1 MMFIASFSQHRQ
13 RRGVRGRKVSRCTY
27 QATSTITKIIL
38 DGSTPVQLCEAVCSC
53 VAGKV
58 LCNHN
63 VALLYQTAHYSQLH
77 LSAVPPVLSCTE
89 TEQRWHKPR
98 TMGVKPGRV
107 RDMVVMAA
115 KPKQRTVGGGVR
127 STLYKAVKGELPDPN
142 VLRVAEVYAD
152 FPAEL
157 APLITTLAIS
167 PDIPLVDSALGKV
180 QEGSLIAMQHPVVV
194 SRCIQY
200 HPDAPP
206 PPPLPLA
213 DYRLEPT
220 TCQFVCSLQ
229 EQLHLVSLQ
238 TSWEAAR
245 QVEASTRD
253 QSLSAEW
260 YRVRSQRVTSSHF
273 KEVCHI
279 RGESAA
285 QHLAERMRKGVVQTA
300 AMKRGLALEPVAVE
314 EYSRVKNINYWP
326 CGFVIHPD
334 APWLGYSPD
343 GLLFDPTENPPFGLV
358 EIKCPNAKSYVDCK
372 YLRSNGNTMSLKR
385 QHVYYWQV
393 QGQLLVTGME
403 WCDFVVFAED
413 DMVIQRIYR
422 DTEIAE
428 VIRERGDHFFFYF
441 YMSVC
446 LK

>member
-1 MMFIASFSQHRQ
+1 MYISSYIDNYEVSNKEPGRVSVRATCHRPL
-13 RRGVRGRKVSRCTY
+13 RKSEKPYDLR
-27 QATSTITKIIL
+27 IIL

-53 VAGKV
+53 VAGK
-58 LCNHN
+58 
-63 VALLYQTAHYSQLH
+63 LYQAAHYSQLH

-89 TEQRWHKPR
+89 TEQCWHKPR

-152 FPAEL
+152 FAAEL

-167 PDIPLVDSALGKV
+167 PDIPLIDSALGKV

-279 RGESAA
+279 R
-285 QHLAERMRKGVVQTA
+285 
-300 AMKRGLALEPVAVE
+300 
-314 EYSRVKNINYWP
+314 
-326 CGFVIHPD
+326 
-334 APWLGYSPD
+334 
-343 GLLFDPTENPPFGLV
+343 ENPPFGLV

-385 QHVYYWQV
+385 QHAYYWQV

-413 DMVIQRIYR
+413 DM
-422 DTEIAE
+422 T
-428 VIRERGDHFFFYF
+428 
-441 YMSVC
+441 
-446 LK
+446 

>member
-1 MMFIASFSQHRQ
+1 
-13 RRGVRGRKVSRCTY
+13 
-27 QATSTITKIIL
+27 
-38 DGSTPVQLCEAVCSC
+38 
-53 VAGKV
+53 
-58 LCNHN
+58 
-63 VALLYQTAHYSQLH
+63 
-77 LSAVPPVLSCTE
+77 
-89 TEQRWHKPR
+89 
-98 TMGVKPGRV
+98 MGMKPGRV

-127 STLYKAVKGELPDPN
+127 STLYEAVKGELPDPN

-253 QSLSAEW
+253 QSLSAESKSKSKGK
-260 YRVRSQRVTSSHF
+260 RSGSLISSGSWALPPCEKMGLWISINTSSP
-273 KEVCHI
+273 EQQ
-279 RGESAA
+279 R
-285 QHLAERMRKGVVQTA
+285 
-300 AMKRGLALEPVAVE
+300 
-314 EYSRVKNINYWP
+314 
-326 CGFVIHPD
+326 
-334 APWLGYSPD
+334 
-343 GLLFDPTENPPFGLV
+343 NPPVLPAAS
-358 EIKCPNAKSYVDCK
+358 ESPKA
-372 YLRSNGNTMSLKR
+372 
-385 QHVYYWQV
+385 
-393 QGQLLVTGME
+393 
-403 WCDFVVFAED
+403 
-413 DMVIQRIYR
+413 
-422 DTEIAE
+422 
-428 VIRERGDHFFFYF
+428 
-441 YMSVC
+441 
-446 LK
+446 